1 LLKVGGTGGTVRQIC
16 NFLAAVAA
24 IRCRKGWETPMR
36 NNSWCLLLPL
46 LAFGNVGLTPAWAEN
61 SDNVIRIGV
70 LNDQSSLN
78 ADVSG
83 MGSVESARMAVEDF
97 GGKVLGKPIE
107 VLYADHQNKPD
118 VGSEIVRK
126 WIDVDHAAA
135 IVDGNNSAVALAVQ
149 QIVKEKNRVFLM
161 GGVATTQV
169 TNEKC
174 SPNGF
179 SWVFDTYSLAHST
192 GQAIVAEGG
201 KTWFFLTADYAFG
214 YSLEH
219 DASQTV
225 IASGGQVLGSVHV
238 PINTMDFS
246 SFLLQAQAS
255 KAQIIGLANTGGDT
269 INSMKGAHEF
279 GITKSG
285 QRLAGLL
292 MFINV
297 VHSLGLEMTQ
307 GLYLTTAFYWDY
319 DDATREFAARFAKRF
334 KGQMPSMVQA
344 GVYSAVAHYLKA
356 MQAAGTDEAGA
367 VIASMK
373 KIPLNDFFARHA
385 WIRDDGRV
393 IHDMYLVQVKSPAES
408 KGPWDYYKV
417 VRTIPGEQAF
427 NSLADSKCYLV
438 INK

>member
-1 LLKVGGTGGTVRQIC
+1 
-16 NFLAAVAA
+16 LASPTQA
-24 IRCRKGWETPMR
+24 RWQCRR
-36 NNSWCLLLPL
+36 
-46 LAFGNVGLTPAWAEN
+46 
-61 SDNVIRIGV
+61 
-70 LNDQSSLN
+70 
-78 ADVSG
+78 
-83 MGSVESARMAVEDF
+83 SARAV
-97 GGKVLGKPIE
+97 
-107 VLYADHQNKPD
+107 
-118 VGSEIVRK
+118 
-126 WIDVDHAAA
+126 
-135 IVDGNNSAVALAVQ
+135 
-149 QIVKEKNRVFLM
+149 
-161 GGVATTQV
+161 
-169 TNEKC
+169 C
-174 SPNGF
+174 
-179 SWVFDTYSLAHST
+179 T

-269 INSMKGAHEF
+269 LNSMKGAHEF
-279 GITKSG
+279 GITKG
-285 QRLAGLL
+285 GRLAGLL

-385 WIRDDGRV
+385 RIRDDGRV

-408 KGPWDYYKV
+408 KGPWDY
-417 VRTIPGEQAF
+417 
-427 NSLADSKCYLV
+427 
-438 INK
+438 